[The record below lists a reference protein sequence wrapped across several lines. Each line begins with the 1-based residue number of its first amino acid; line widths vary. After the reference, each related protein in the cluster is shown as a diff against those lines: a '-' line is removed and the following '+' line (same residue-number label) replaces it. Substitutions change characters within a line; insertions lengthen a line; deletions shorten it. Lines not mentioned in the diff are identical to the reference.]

1 MQVLRRW
8 RNVLILKN
16 SITQSTRV
24 ATVAT
29 PTTHSASFHSTS
41 AFFEKWRNK
50 FDSDFRGDQS
60 SKNYIRYAV
69 RQKRADTKKALKN
82 ILFKGGCSTSKA
94 ESFPNIEADYAVQ
107 LNKRSRIK
115 PARQA
120 KRANHKKSKLQL
132 LFRHGDESDN
142 SLICPQNEE
151 IGEKI
156 GRNWT
161 KPVVTFACSQGKH
174 RRENV
179 FEDFDENPDRIFH
192 AAFGKQGFTWTFRP
206 SGMRFEWTENYW
218 SNSRFN
224 QQDGESRTG
233 SGDES
238 FILGTCAD
246 RNILGLPMAGP
257 LKIEDVKAAF
267 RLSALKWHPDKHQG
281 SSKNNSLKHALQL
294 RFECIY
300 RGLYVFMASRHGH
313 LNNIGTLPII
323 YLVMAFSLLFRENA
337 EEKFKHCVDAYK
349 SLCNTFST
357 A

>member
-1 MQVLRRW
+1 MQVLPRW
-8 RNVLILKN
+8 RNVFILKN

-60 SKNYIRYAV
+60 SK
-69 RQKRADTKKALKN
+69 KRADTKKALKN

-120 KRANHKKSKLQL
+120 KRANHKKSK
-132 LFRHGDESDN
+132 R
-142 SLICPQNEE
+142 
-151 IGEKI
+151 
-156 GRNWT
+156 
-161 KPVVTFACSQGKH
+161 KH

-246 RNILGLPMAGP
+246 RKILGLPMAGP

-281 SSKNNSLKHALQL
+281 SSKKQTQSKTTSFNK
-294 RFECIY
+294 RECE
-300 RGLYVFMASRHGH
+300 LNRHQK
-313 LNNIGTLPII
+313 P
-323 YLVMAFSLLFRENA
+323 
-337 EEKFKHCVDAYK
+337 K
-349 SLCNTFST
+349 
-357 A
+357 